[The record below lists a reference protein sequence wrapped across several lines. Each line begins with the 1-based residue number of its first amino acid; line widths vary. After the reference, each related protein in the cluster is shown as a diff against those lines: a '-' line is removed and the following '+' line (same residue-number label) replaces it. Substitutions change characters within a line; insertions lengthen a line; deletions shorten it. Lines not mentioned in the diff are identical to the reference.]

1 MLRLYLIMSIILSIK
16 LDISFLSTS
25 LFLVIFDVCY
35 RLIFMVIGQV
45 AMTLTDDGH
54 KTKPCK
60 IICHLPSNCVCL
72 NLLPQCSLLLFF
84 TLLDIMIMVLRFFGI
99 HFRLII
105 FKWIIKIPC
114 ISDWYH
120 YIVICYKVLLYSKL
134 WDGLEPS
141 SSKYKKNNWHCETT
155 ITNGRWEQILQPCF
169 YVHPIVAK

>member
-60 IICHLPSNCVCL
+60 IICHLPSNWVCL

-84 TLLDIMIMVLRFFGI
+84 TLLDIMIMVLRFLGI
-99 HFRLII
+99 YFRLNL
-105 FKWIIKIPC
+105 FKVIVK
-114 ISDWYH
+114 H
-120 YIVICYKVLLYSKL
+120 YGTKYCYNQKNYQMTENRIVLN
-134 WDGLEPS
+134 
-141 SSKYKKNNWHCETT
+141 KKR
-155 ITNGRWEQILQPCF
+155 ITD
-169 YVHPIVAK
+169 IVKPP

>member
-1 MLRLYLIMSIILSIK
+1 MNSP
-16 LDISFLSTS
+16 FP
-25 LFLVIFDVCY
+25 FIFDVCY

-105 FKWIIKIPC
+105 FKCIIKIPC
-114 ISDWYH
+114 ISDLRCKGPLQSYNH
-120 YIVICYKVLLYSKL
+120 YATKYCYTLNYQMAENRIVLNIKR
-134 WDGLEPS
+134 
-141 SSKYKKNNWHCETT
+141 
-155 ITNGRWEQILQPCF
+155 ITD
-169 YVHPIVAK
+169 IVKPP

>member
-60 IICHLPSNCVCL
+60 IICHLPSNWVCL
-72 NLLPQCSLLLFF
+72 NLLPQCSLSLFF
-84 TLLDIMIMVLRFFGI
+84 TLLDITIMVLRFFGI
-99 HFRLII
+99 HFRLNL
-105 FKWIIKIPC
+105 FKL
-114 ISDWYH
+114 
-120 YIVICYKVLLYSKL
+120 IVMMGRLQYYYPYATKYCYNLNYQMAENRKVLN
-134 WDGLEPS
+134 
-141 SSKYKKNNWHCETT
+141 KKR
-155 ITNGRWEQILQPCF
+155 ITD
-169 YVHPIVAK
+169 IVKPP

>member
-60 IICHLPSNCVCL
+60 IICHLPSNWVCL
-72 NLLPQCSLLLFF
+72 NLLPQCPLLLFF

-99 HFRLII
+99 HFRLNL
-105 FKWIIKIPC
+105 FKL
-114 ISDWYH
+114 
-120 YIVICYKVLLYSKL
+120 IVMMVRCKGCLQYYYPYATKYCYNLNYPMAENRIVLNEKR
-134 WDGLEPS
+134 
-141 SSKYKKNNWHCETT
+141 
-155 ITNGRWEQILQPCF
+155 ITD
-169 YVHPIVAK
+169 IVKPP